1 MYLNG
6 NRIGS
11 GMADEVGSVW
21 QYETFPFQW
30 TMNLKKGDEIWL
42 QIDNLSTGTNLI
54 GGWYTHF
61 SGYLVEE

>member
-21 QYETFPFQW
+21 QY
-30 TMNLKKGDEIWL
+30 LKKGDEIWL